1 MRRLMSADQARGFL
15 SAEDGATAIEYA
27 LIAAGIAGAIVA
39 VVTSLGGLVNVMWT
53 SVKNALG

>member
-1 MRRLMSADQARGFL
+1 MCRLMSADQVRCFM

-27 LIAAGIAGAIVA
+27 LIAAGIAGAIIAA
-39 VVTSLGGLVNVMWT
+39 VTTLGGSVNVMWT